1 VRRRTM
7 QHWTTEIEE
16 ADMPD
21 ASPRSKK
28 NGVLTKKLLLRWE
41 TRHWA
46 AVPLP
51 PPAFLEECVK
61 VLRPEVR
68 TWGGVGTLNPQPRTL
83 NPKLG
88 TLNP

>member
-1 VRRRTM
+1 M
-7 QHWTTEIEE
+7 QRWTKEIE
-16 ADMPD
+16 ASNMPD
-21 ASPRSKK
+21 ASPHSKK
-28 NGVLTKKLLLRWE
+28 IAAFSKRLLLNCE

-83 NPKLG
+83 NPKLE
-88 TLNP
+88 TLNPQS